1 MDLVGKRPTLQT
13 VKTQGPGT
21 DARGTPKPTSKPTSN
36 PTALTKTPSSP
47 TSTTFTPTTPAV
59 TFTQAPPTDQVEQTP
74 GKGTKGL
81 QTSPTASS
89 AVGSGRTAFDLRLG
103 GAALASG
110 LAHPAFEHALDKTTG
125 SKARPDNIVT
135 PLFDGQQSFAER
147 NTLIDGASSSIHLQ
161 TFIYNDDDT
170 GQDLTRRLCAAA
182 KRGVDVRVIFDGL
195 GSNRSDVSMFDTLR
209 AAGVQVRSHETGL
222 DLLSVNN
229 RWHEKHLVVDGKVA
243 VEGGMNIA
251 DEYALGG
258 SGRMVIRD
266 AGKSEHAWRDV
277 DVRVEGP
284 AVHDVQRAF
293 VRNWNLLGISLPS
306 EAVAALFPKPHQA
319 PGGASVRVVQHHP
332 HGDPPDDHTL
342 QLHLQ
347 AIGAATKSITVEN
360 AYFVPPEPMRKAF
373 VEAAKRGVEVKVLT
387 NSKASSDMGFVCDAA
402 RYFYDELVGAGVQ
415 IFEQQQGTLHA
426 KTASFDGV
434 YSIVGSCN
442 LNGRSDG
449 RDTEAVVAIRDDAT
463 AAALEDRFATGLYNA
478 TPVTEADLRNNSYL
492 GDVKQWALS
501 TLAWTI

>member
-1 MDLVGKRPTLQT
+1 MDLVGKRPGIQT
-13 VKTQGPGT
+13 PVPGT
-21 DARGTPKPTSKPTSN
+21 DARGASRVTLPVTTPTTTPTQTM
-36 PTALTKTPSSP
+36 
-47 TSTTFTPTTPAV
+47 TTFTPTSKPLTFTPA
-59 TFTQAPPTDQVEQTP
+59 TDQVQQP
-74 GKGTKGL
+74 PAGKEGL
-81 QTSPTASS
+81 QTAPTASS

-103 GAALASG
+103 RAALASG
-110 LAHPAFEHALDKTTG
+110 LAHPAFERALDKTTG
-125 SKARPDNIVT
+125 SKAQPDNTVR

-147 NTLIDGASSSIHLQ
+147 NTLIDGAASSIHLQ
-161 TFIYNDDDT
+161 TFIFNDDDT
-170 GQDLTRRLCAAA
+170 GQDLTRRLCAAE
-182 KRGVDVRVIFDGL
+182 KRGVTVRVIFDGL
-195 GSNRSDVSMFDTLR
+195 GSNRSDVKMFDTLR
-209 AAGVQVRSHETGL
+209 AAAVDVRAHETGL
-222 DLLSVNN
+222 DLLSINN

-293 VRNWNLLGISLPS
+293 VRNWNLLGEPMPKKDM
-306 EAVAALFPKPHQA
+306 AGLFPKPAQT
-319 PGGASVRVVQHHP
+319 PGGAAVRVVQHHP

-360 AYFVPPEPMRKAF
+360 AYFVPPEPLRKAF

-402 RYFYDELVGAGVQ
+402 RYFYDELLSAGVK

-463 AAALEDRFATGLYNA
+463 AVALEDRFAVGLKNA
-478 TPVTEADLRNNSYL
+478 TPVTEADLRNTSTL
-492 GDVKQWALS
+492 GDVKEWALS

>member
-1 MDLVGKRPTLQT
+1 
-13 VKTQGPGT
+13 
-21 DARGTPKPTSKPTSN
+21 
-36 PTALTKTPSSP
+36 
-47 TSTTFTPTTPAV
+47 
-59 TFTQAPPTDQVEQTP
+59 
-74 GKGTKGL
+74 
-81 QTSPTASS
+81 
-89 AVGSGRTAFDLRLG
+89 
-103 GAALASG
+103 
-110 LAHPAFEHALDKTTG
+110 
-125 SKARPDNIVT
+125 
-135 PLFDGQQSFAER
+135 
-147 NTLIDGASSSIHLQ
+147 
-161 TFIYNDDDT
+161 
-170 GQDLTRRLCAAA
+170 
-182 KRGVDVRVIFDGL
+182 
-195 GSNRSDVSMFDTLR
+195 MFDTLR